1 MPWVKFSPFFPHGG
15 IPIPFSQ
22 KKAESVEGVWQG
34 LKVFEKEGI
43 DEFFFYKTDMKNM
56 KRGGKKRGNIIGHQL
71 GTTGKEILAYTEAK
85 LKIYLPFYTW
95 VLNNKLHREIHEIIN
110 FLDNSDVIFL
120 DYNTSEDFLDTSKPL
135 SHAAITKRYIENI
148 INNIQPSPALN
159 RKLAQE

>member
-56 KRGGKKRGNIIGHQL
+56 KRGGKKE
-71 GTTGKEILAYTEAK
+71 EILLATNLELQARK
-85 LKIYLPFYTW
+85 YLP
-95 VLNNKLHREIHEIIN
+95 IQ
-110 FLDNSDVIFL
+110 
-120 DYNTSEDFLDTSKPL
+120 
-135 SHAAITKRYIENI
+135 KRN
-148 INNIQPSPALN
+148 
-159 RKLAQE
+159 